1 MDLLIGTVLEM
12 WWDGLYIT
20 ISLILFLISLFVAI
34 GSFWFLIYVFRVF
47 TNRRVTRVRRR

>member
-12 WWDGLYIT
+12 WWDGMYIT
-20 ISLILFLISLFVAI
+20 ISLILFLVSLFVAI
-34 GSFWFLIYVFRVF
+34 GSFWFLIYLFRVL